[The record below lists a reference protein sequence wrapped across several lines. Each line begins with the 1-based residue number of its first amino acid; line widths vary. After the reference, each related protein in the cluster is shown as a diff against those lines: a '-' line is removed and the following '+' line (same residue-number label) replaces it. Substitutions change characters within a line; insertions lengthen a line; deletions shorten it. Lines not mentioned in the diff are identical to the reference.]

1 MGGLPAGFQ
10 LQTSLVVQTLSFH
23 HRRHGFDPWSGK
35 VRIPH
40 SAVKKQ
46 IIDFSCKCRDPLK
59 LHGPQEGA
67 ETRLPTSKG
76 VQPEEALGDINSLMG
91 SDEKLQI
98 LTARVQIPPVL
109 LVSCVSLGKLFNL
122 LAAVSL
128 SIRRNY

>member
-23 HRRHGFDPWSGK
+23 RRRHGFDPWSGK

-40 SAVKKQ
+40 SAVNKQ
-46 IIDFSCKCRDPLK
+46 ITDSSCKCRDPLK
-59 LHGPQEGA
+59 LHGPQEGS

-76 VQPEEALGDINSLMG
+76 VQPEGALGDINSLMG

-98 LTARVQIPPVL
+98 LTSNPACTV
-109 LVSCVSLGKLFNL
+109 GKLCLFGQ
-122 LAAVSL
+122 V
-128 SIRRNY
+128 I

>member
-1 MGGLPAGFQ
+1 MGGLLAGFQ

-23 HRRHGFDPWSGK
+23 RRRHGFDPWSGK

-46 IIDFSCKCRDPLK
+46 TDSNRKCRDPLK
-59 LHGPQEGA
+59 LHGPQEGS

-76 VQPEEALGDINSLMG
+76 VQPEGALGDINSLMG

-98 LTARVQIPPVL
+98 LTARIQIPPVL
-109 LVSCVSLGKLFNL
+109 LVSCVSLGKLFNF

-128 SIRRNY
+128 SIRWNY